1 MFKKKSAKPGY
12 KPLKYLN
19 LWQLIGYLLVF
30 AVTVLCLIPNPPD
43 TSGVSF
49 GDKIVHMLGYFCLFI
64 WFSQIYDRKMHYR
77 PAIGL
82 VLLGVAIEFA
92 QGLTSYR
99 AFEVADMFANTSGV
113 LLGWFVAG
121 TFISFIL
128 VKLES
133 LLTSKQIS

>member
-1 MFKKKSAKPGY
+1 MLKKKNTKPVY
-12 KPLKYLN
+12 KPLKYLK
-19 LWQLIGYLLVF
+19 LWQSIGYLLVF

-49 GDKIVHMLGYFCLFI
+49 GDKIVHTLGYFCLFL
-64 WFSQIYDRKMHYR
+64 WFSQIYERKAHYR
-77 PAIGL
+77 PVIGL
-82 VLLGVAIEFA
+82 ILLGVAIEFA

-99 AFEVADMFANTSGV
+99 AFEIADMVANTSGV
-113 LLGWFVAG
+113 FLGWLVAG

-133 LLTSKQIS
+133 QLCSKQIS